1 MEFVYDLVLVLH
13 FFGLASLLGGIMVQL
28 SARGGRVVNMAILHG
43 ALTQL
48 VTGVAMV
55 GMASAI
61 DSLDKDLD
69 NAKVGVKLVVVLI
82 VTVLAFLN
90 RKRTVIADGLFF
102 ALFGLSAANVV
113 IAVFWN

>member
-28 SARGGRVVNMAILHG
+28 SARGGRVVNLAMLHG

-48 VTGVAMV
+48 VTGLALV
-55 GMASAI
+55 GMGEAI
-61 DSLDKDLD
+61 DSLGKDV
-69 NAKVGVKLVVVLI
+69 NQPKIGVKLLVVLV
-82 VTVLAFLN
+82 VTALCFAN
-90 RKRTVIADGLFF
+90 RKRTTIADGLFF
-102 ALFGLSAANVV
+102 ALFGLSAANIV

>member
-13 FFGLASLLGGIMVQL
+13 FLGLASLLGGIMVQL
-28 SARGGRVVNMAILHG
+28 SARGSRVVNPAMQHG

-55 GMASAI
+55 GMGEAI
-61 DSLDKDLD
+61 DSLDKDVD
-69 NAKVGVKLVVVLI
+69 QAKIGVKLLVVLVVTALLI
-82 VTVLAFLN
+82 VY
-90 RKRTVIADGLFF
+90 RKRTTIGDGLFF

>member
-28 SARGGRVVNMAILHG
+28 SARGGRVVNLAMLHG

-48 VTGVAMV
+48 VTGVALV
-55 GMASAI
+55 GMGEAV
-61 DSLDKDLD
+61 DSLGKDV
-69 NAKVGVKLVVVLI
+69 NQAKIGVKLVVVLI
-82 VTVLAFLN
+82 VTALCFAY
-90 RKRTVIADGLFF
+90 RKRTSIADGVFF

-113 IAVFWN
+113 IAVFWT

>member
-28 SARGGRVVNMAILHG
+28 SARGGRVINLAMLHG

-48 VTGVAMV
+48 VTGLALV
-55 GMASAI
+55 GMGEAI
-61 DSLDKDLD
+61 DSLSKDV
-69 NAKVGVKLVVVLI
+69 NQPKIGVKLVVVLV
-82 VTVLAFLN
+82 VTALCIAN
-90 RKRTVIADGLFF
+90 RKRTTIADGLFF

-113 IAVFWN
+113 IAVFWS